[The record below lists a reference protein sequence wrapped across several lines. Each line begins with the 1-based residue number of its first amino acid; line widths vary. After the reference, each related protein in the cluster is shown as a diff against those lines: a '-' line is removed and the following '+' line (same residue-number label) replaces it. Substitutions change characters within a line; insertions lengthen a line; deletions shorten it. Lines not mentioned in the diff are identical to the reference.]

1 MTHSDLLKYAILTE
15 NSDYGHLTSR
25 QLHELLEEAEE
36 GADFGDFYHEMEMD
50 SPVVEFW
57 RGKGFLEEAESL
69 HSHNF
74 YEILF
79 CTQGK
84 VQYLLGTT
92 RCFIENGDFMVIPP
106 GISHCRL
113 FHARKP
119 YVRYG
124 MWVNAS
130 RMREFEQ
137 EFSGFSFPKEESHV
151 VHIQGVL
158 WDELE
163 GYFSRGWQA
172 TREQGPLWE
181 AEAYGQ
187 AVMLLIK
194 MCQALGEPSGTMV
207 SEREPDLL
215 DNLLAYVESNLANKI
230 TLLDT
235 AHRFFVSESHITHL
249 FQKKMRSS
257 FYRYVTQRRLIAA
270 KNRIERGQALEQVG
284 EEVGFASYSNFY
296 RAFVK
301 EYGISPS
308 RYRDMYLK

>member
-1 MTHSDLLKYAILTE
+1 
-15 NSDYGHLTSR
+15 
-25 QLHELLEEAEE
+25 
-36 GADFGDFYHEMEMD
+36 
-50 SPVVEFW
+50 
-57 RGKGFLEEAESL
+57 
-69 HSHNF
+69 
-74 YEILF
+74 
-79 CTQGK
+79 
-84 VQYLLGTT
+84 
-92 RCFIENGDFMVIPP
+92 
-106 GISHCRL
+106 
-113 FHARKP
+113 
-119 YVRYG
+119 
-124 MWVNAS
+124 
-130 RMREFEQ
+130 
-137 EFSGFSFPKEESHV
+137 
-151 VHIQGVL
+151 
-158 WDELE
+158 
-163 GYFSRGWQA
+163 
-172 TREQGPLWE
+172 
-181 AEAYGQ
+181 
-187 AVMLLIK
+187 MLLIK

-284 EEVGFASYSNFY
+284 EKVGFASYSNFY

>member
-137 EFSGFSFPKEESHV
+137 EFPGFSFPKEESHV
-151 VHIQGVL
+151 VHIQGLFGMTWRRVFPE
-158 WDELE
+158 D
-163 GYFSRGWQA
+163 GRQPGNRGPCG
-172 TREQGPLWE
+172 R
-181 AEAYGQ
+181 
-187 AVMLLIK
+187 
-194 MCQALGEPSGTMV
+194 
-207 SEREPDLL
+207 
-215 DNLLAYVESNLANKI
+215 
-230 TLLDT
+230 
-235 AHRFFVSESHITHL
+235 
-249 FQKKMRSS
+249 QKLMD
-257 FYRYVTQRRLIAA
+257 RRLC
-270 KNRIERGQALEQVG
+270 
-284 EEVGFASYSNFY
+284 F
-296 RAFVK
+296 
-301 EYGISPS
+301 
-308 RYRDMYLK
+308 